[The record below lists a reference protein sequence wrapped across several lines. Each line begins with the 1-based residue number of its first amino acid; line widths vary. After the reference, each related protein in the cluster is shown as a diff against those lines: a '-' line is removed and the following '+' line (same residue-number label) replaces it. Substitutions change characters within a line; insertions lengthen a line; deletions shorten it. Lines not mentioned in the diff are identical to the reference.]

1 MRNFKKFLALVLAM
15 LMVSACA
22 VSVSAAY
29 ADQNAIDASGYTV
42 AVNVLS
48 DLKVISG
55 TDTNEFNPN
64 GTLTRAA
71 AAKIASLL
79 KAGAYGQKIEW
90 TSSTSYFD
98 DVDPAHWGNAYIN
111 YAFQNGLME
120 GTGDG
125 FKADATLSVAEAIVI
140 AVKTAGLK
148 AEVAKLNELA
158 PASYWA
164 ANWIAVADTYGLTT
178 KINVFDYSAACT
190 RAQFAQIAYNVLIKV
205 PAILN
210 GFASNGDFSAF
221 APVEVTVTSVKDN
234 KVSLSNG
241 KVIDLATFEAAL
253 AANGI
258 DKTAAEL
265 KGALIKVTASKN
277 ALYSVEL
284 VSGVEVYNYADGKIE
299 NMYKDNDPSKA
310 LLNTIKID
318 GTVYAVNTADS
329 SDDQSV
335 IGATTVVNG
344 IDVKDETGYWAEAK
358 KFPSYYKAVAYD
370 DDADGEY
377 DRLVIDTYYTAT
389 VDFGT
394 NPSGNAVPDG
404 VAVDTIKYYDG
415 SSFTN
420 YDGNNAAKD
429 EKAINYTGEA
439 IPDEA
444 TPVLV
449 NVKYNSD
456 TSKWDVDVLE
466 VAATVTGVA
475 TNLRA
480 GQYITLDAKYN
491 FAPEFKAPGNW
502 VLGQNVTIYT
512 INGKY
517 VNVVNPGVEV
527 GMETWK
533 VLVDNVTVADGVAL
547 IDGYKWNSNGTFTAI
562 TDMKVVGYV
571 NNSGRLL
578 SMGSYEN
585 KNANNTDSKTYA
597 GIVTLGTLKAD
608 GSKDVTKVD
617 FADGAVYVFDVTAAG
632 AYFKGYNS
640 AIADYEAASA
650 TSKVEI
656 KGQYIYVND
665 VATRKLEDSFSI
677 MVKSVATDAEVKKN
691 AYATDAYSLV
701 SSFKFDSVKVAFL
714 SKALDAVS
722 GGQTT
727 TKVALVYATNAGNT
741 PVDGVQTKLNEGE
754 IIVKIAY
761 VENETL
767 TENTYVGSNIFTG
780 EKVTVT
786 GVANGTYVVVK
797 DGKIVDAAT
806 LWVAQNLELDV
817 AFTLDVRTLSG
828 YNTKIVDPYVDGEKN
843 YLAYNIPSDAKK
855 ATFGV
860 DAVKYWAYNADGTIK
875 EAGKLDD
882 VLKTA
887 GTVTFTGCIIDGTV
901 VILDTPLYK

>member
-1 MRNFKKFLALVLAM
+1 
-15 LMVSACA
+15 
-22 VSVSAAY
+22 
-29 ADQNAIDASGYTV
+29 
-42 AVNVLS
+42 

-90 TSSTSYFD
+90 KSSTSYFD

-140 AVKTAGLK
+140 AVKTAGYK
-148 AEVAKLNELA
+148 SEVAALNELA

-164 ANWIAVADTYGLTT
+164 ANWISVADTHGLTT

-210 GFASNGDFSAF
+210 GFATNGDFSAF

-284 VSGVEVYNYADGKIE
+284 VSGVNVYTYADGKIE
-299 NMYKDNDPSKA
+299 NMWKDNDTSKEM
-310 LLNTIKID
+310 LNTIKID
-318 GTVYAVNTADS
+318 GTVYAVNTVDS

-344 IDVKDETGYWAEAK
+344 IYVEDETGNWAAAK

-394 NPSGNAVPDG
+394 NRKGNAVPDG
-404 VAVDTIKYYDG
+404 VTVDDITFYNDNRFVNLYDDDTYK
-415 SSFTN
+415 FTN
-420 YDGNNAAKD
+420 YDFDNANKN

-439 IPDEA
+439 IPDET

-449 NVKYNSD
+449 NVKYNAD
-456 TSKWDVDVLE
+456 TSKYDVDVLA
-466 VAATVTGVA
+466 VAETKTGVA
-475 TNLRA
+475 TNLKA
-480 GQYITLDAKYN
+480 GKYIVIDTQFN
-491 FAPEFKAPGNW
+491 FAPEFKAPQNW

-527 GMETWK
+527 GMETWTI
-533 VLVDNVTVADGVAL
+533 LVDNVTVADGVAL
-547 IDGYKWNSNGTFTAI
+547 IDGYKWNSNGTFTAV

-571 NNSGRLL
+571 NNTGRLL

-617 FADGAVYVFDVTAAG
+617 FADGALYTFDVTAAG
-632 AYFKGYNS
+632 AYFKAS
-640 AIADYEAASA
+640 AGSINGYEAASA

-656 KGQYIYVND
+656 KGQYIYEND
-665 VATRKLEDSFSI
+665 VATRKLADAFSVL
-677 MVKSVATDAEVKKN
+677 VKSVATDAEVKKN
-691 AYATDAYSLV
+691 AYATDTFSLV
-701 SSFKFDSVKVAFL
+701 SSFKFDSVKVAYL
-714 SKALDAVS
+714 ADNKTSVS

-767 TENTYVGSNIFTG
+767 TESTYVGSNIMTG
-780 EKVTVT
+780 EKVTIT
-786 GVANGTYVVVK
+786 GNASSNYVVVK

-806 LWVAQNLELDV
+806 LWVADALELDV
-817 AFTLDVRTLSG
+817 AFTLDVRTLTG
-828 YNTKIVDPYVDGEKN
+828 YNTKIVDPYKDGEKN
-843 YLAYNIPSDAKK
+843 YLAYNIPSDSKK

-887 GTVTFTGCIIDGTV
+887 GTVTFRGCIIDGTV
-901 VILDTPLYK
+901 VILDNVAYK

>member
-29 ADQNAIDASGYTV
+29 ADQAAIDASGYTV

-90 TSSTSYFD
+90 KSSTSYFD

-148 AEVAKLNELA
+148 AEVAALNELA

-164 ANWIAVADTYGLTT
+164 ANWIAVADKHELTNLV
-178 KINVFDYSAACT
+178 NVFDYSAACT
-190 RAQFAQIAYNVLIKV
+190 RAQFAQIAYNVLINV
-205 PAILN
+205 DAILN
-210 GFASNGDFSAF
+210 GFTTDGDFGVF

-258 DKTAAEL
+258 DKTAADL

-284 VSGVEVYNYADGKIE
+284 VSGVNVYTYADGKIE
-299 NMYKDNDPSKA
+299 NMWKDNDTSKEM
-310 LLNTIKID
+310 LNTIKID
-318 GTVYAVNTADS
+318 GVVYTVNTVDS

-344 IDVKDETGYWAEAK
+344 IYVNDEAGNWAAAK

-404 VAVDTIKYYDG
+404 VTVDTIKYYNG
-415 SSFTN
+415 STFTN
-420 YDGNNAAKD
+420 YDGDNAAKN

-449 NVKYNSD
+449 NVKYNAD
-456 TSKWDVDVLE
+456 TSKYDVDVLA
-466 VAATVTGVA
+466 VAETKTGVA
-475 TNLRA
+475 TNLKA
-480 GQYITLDAKYN
+480 GKYIVIDTQFN
-491 FAPEFKAPGNW
+491 FAPEFKAPQNW
-502 VLGQNVTIYT
+502 VLGQNITIYT

-527 GMETWK
+527 GMETWTI
-533 VLVDNVTVADGVAL
+533 LVDNVTVADGVAL
-547 IDGYKWNSNGTFTAI
+547 IDGYKWNGNGTFTAV

-571 NNSGRLL
+571 NNTGRLL

-585 KNANNTDSKTYA
+585 ENKINDKTYA

-617 FADGAVYVFDVTAAG
+617 FADGALYTFDVTAAG
-632 AYFKGYNS
+632 AYFKAS
-640 AIADYEAASA
+640 AGSINGYEAASA

-656 KGQYIYVND
+656 KGQYIYEND
-665 VATRKLEDSFSI
+665 VATRKLADAFSI
-677 MVKSVATDAEVKKN
+677 LVKSVATDAEVRKN
-691 AYATDAYSLV
+691 AYATDTYTLV
-701 SSFKFDSVKVAFL
+701 SSFKFDSVKVAY
-714 SKALDAVS
+714 LDKDQLAVS

-767 TENTYVGSNIFTG
+767 TESTYVGSNIMTG
-780 EKVTVT
+780 EKVTIT
-786 GVANGTYVVVK
+786 GNASSNYVVVK

-806 LWVAQNLELDV
+806 LWVADALELDV
-817 AFTLDVRTLSG
+817 AFTLDVRTLTG
-828 YNTKIVDPYVDGEKN
+828 YNTKIVDPYKDGEKN
-843 YLAYNIPSDAKK
+843 YLAYNIPSDSKK

-887 GTVTFTGCIIDGTV
+887 GTVTFRGCIIDGTV
-901 VILDTPLYK
+901 VILDNVAYK